1 MKKVKRIILATLMA
15 VGIFAGSVSAEEP
28 KFSGFASVDTMSNY
42 VWRGIKLSNSW
53 VLQPSVGISYGDFSA
68 NVWANFDKDAAG
80 HNLTETDF
88 TVSYSKS
95 LGNFKL
101 GGGYILYTFDGYQ
114 DTQEVFASLGYDT
127 LLSPTLTV
135 YYDFDE
141 GQGAFVTAS
150 VSHAFELPKD
160 ISLNLGA
167 LASYN
172 IQNGIMGLDRD
183 GDKFSNFYNAEVSTA
198 LTIPVTK
205 SISVTP
211 KMAYSFALSNDSKN
225 AIGAMADDG
234 HHDIFY
240 GGINLTWSF

>member
-1 MKKVKRIILATLMA
+1 MKNLSISIVFLIATTL
-15 VGIFAGSVSAEEP
+15 FAGIVSAEEP
-28 KFSGFASVDTMSNY
+28 KASGFASVDTMSNY

-53 VLQPSVGISYGDFSA
+53 VVQPSVGIAYGDFSA
-68 NVWANFDKDAAG
+68 NVWANYDKDAVG
-80 HNLTETDF
+80 SEFNEVDF

-95 LGNFKL
+95 LGNFTL

-114 DTQEVFASLGYDT
+114 DTQEVFASLAYDT

-150 VSHAFELPKD
+150 VAHEFALPKD
-160 ISLNLGA
+160 INLSLGA

-172 IQNGIMGLDRD
+172 IKNGIMGLDSD
-183 GDKFSNFYNAEVSTA
+183 GDKFSDFYNAELSTA
-198 LTIPVTK
+198 LTIPVTNA
-205 SISVTP
+205 ISVTP
-211 KMAYSFALSNDSKN
+211 KMTYSFALSNDSKDAMR
-225 AIGAMADDG
+225 AIADDG
-234 HHDIFY
+234 RRDIFY